1 VSAFSASGD
10 PVGSAASAPL
20 TAAHRARLI
29 EDLRRRGVRGGLIPR
44 HRAMIG
50 LRLTPILVFELL
62 LVPAIVSGAVLLVF
76 PELLGLWQNFFR
88 LGTQALRLP
97 GQIETSVVTL
107 VGPLTIAL
115 PRLTVQAPWPTGTQL
130 VIHAVLLIG
139 AVLLSFVL
147 PRRFYPAALLLRALA
162 ILHATSVAFFA
173 FGARPFPYP
182 LPEYATDFLLCGL
195 VVLAVAPFLLGLTF
209 FIFGVPLVQKL
220 LLSALLLVHLAV
232 LLPLQ
237 LLLHVYIAAR
247 ASLVMLPLLFIAF
260 GLLLDVTVFVA
271 LYGWGMSW
279 LSGAER
285 ARLPWRRRHAASNA
299 REVRP

>member
-1 VSAFSASGD
+1 MSGAD
-10 PVGSAASAPL
+10 
-20 TAAHRARLI
+20 RARLI
-29 EDLRRRGVRGGLIPR
+29 DDLRRRGVRGGLIPR

-50 LRLTPILVFELL
+50 LRLTPLLVFELL
-62 LVPAIVSGAVLLVF
+62 LVPAIVSAAVLLLF
-76 PELLGLWQNFFR
+76 PELLGLWQDFFR
-88 LGTQALRLP
+88 IGAGALRLS
-97 GQIETSVVTL
+97 GQMETNVVTL
-107 VGPLTIAL
+107 FGDVTLAL
-115 PRLTVQAPWPTGTQL
+115 PRFTVEAPWPTTAQL
-130 VIHAVLLIG
+130 WGHAIGVVVAGVLSY
-139 AVLLSFVL
+139 AL
-147 PRRFYPAALLLRALA
+147 PRRLYPAALLLRAVA
-162 ILHATSVAFFA
+162 VLHATSVAFFA

-209 FIFGVPLVQKL
+209 FIFGVPLAQKL

-237 LLLHVYIAAR
+237 LLLHVYVAAR

-279 LSGAER
+279 VSDAEGR
-285 ARLPWRRRHAASNA
+285 WRPWRRRAPAHA